1 MHESRRPL
9 ADRLYA
15 GSHAR
20 NHGRPRLIRQRFA
33 TVAVLAACA
42 LSGAGLAG
50 CGSHAETKQDYIARA
65 NAICESALRGIRN
78 VSPPAGTVTLAGLA
92 RYLRQV
98 TPLVE
103 SEISQLRALPRPSQG
118 RALLDRYLAAL
129 QVDRDH
135 YLALA
140 DAARSGDR
148 QMMAEATSALQAS
161 PSSGL
166 ASQYGLTSC
175 ASSSGTAQSS

>member
-1 MHESRRPL
+1 LTVGLRW
-9 ADRLYA
+9 
-15 GSHAR
+15 
-20 NHGRPRLIRQRFA
+20 LIRQRFA
-33 TVAVLAACA
+33 TAVVLASCA
-42 LSGAGLAG
+42 LAGAGLAG
-50 CGSHAETKQDYIARA
+50 CGSPAETKQDYIARA

-103 SEISQLRALPRPSQG
+103 SEISQLRALPRPSQDRG
-118 RALLDRYLAAL
+118 LLDRYLAAL
-129 QVDRDH
+129 QVDRAH

-140 DAARSGDR
+140 AAAGSGDR
-148 QMMAEATSALQAS
+148 QVMAEATSALQAS

-175 ASSSGTAQSS
+175 ASSSGTAQST

>member
-1 MHESRRPL
+1 M
-9 ADRLYA
+9 
-15 GSHAR
+15 
-20 NHGRPRLIRQRFA
+20 
-33 TVAVLAACA
+33 
-42 LSGAGLAG
+42 
-50 CGSHAETKQDYIARA
+50 
-65 NAICESALRGIRN
+65 
-78 VSPPAGTVTLAGLA
+78 
-92 RYLRQV
+92 
-98 TPLVE
+98 E

-140 DAARSGDR
+140 DAARAGDR
-148 QMMAEATSALQAS
+148 QMMAEATSAL
-161 PSSGL
+161 SGQPGPPGS